1 MPDPFVH
8 LHVHTEYSML
18 DGAAR
23 LGDLFAEAG
32 RLGMPAIA
40 ITDHGNLHGAYDFFV
55 QATAA
60 GITPVIGLEAYVAPE
75 SRRLKAPVRWGQP
88 HQKDD
93 DVSGAGAYT
102 HLTIWA
108 TDATGLRNLFRLQS
122 RASMEGF
129 FRKPRVDRELL
140 AEHSAG
146 LVATTGC
153 PSGEVSTKIRLG
165 QDEAALTAAAEL
177 RDIFGAGNFYVEL
190 MDHGIA
196 IDRKARPGLE
206 TIARRLDLPYVVTN
220 DSHYTHEREA
230 PAHAALLCVQTAST
244 LAAPTFQFEGSGY
257 YLKSADEMLAVD
269 PSPEWRQGCRNTLAI
284 AERIDTAGMFA
295 RRDLLPA
302 FPVPDGR
309 SADDYFHAQVA
320 EGMARRF
327 PGGHDERYH
336 QRISYESSVI
346 SSMGFCSY
354 FLVVADFI
362 MWAKQHGHSVGP
374 GRGSA
379 AGSLVAYALGITD
392 LDPLEHGLIFER
404 FLNPDRVSLPDIDID
419 FDEHGRGEVIRYVT
433 EKYGADR
440 VAQIATFGTIKAKAA
455 IKDAARVLGF
465 PYSVGDRISKA
476 MPPAVTGRE
485 LPLRAVFDER
495 HSRHGEAVAVRNLY
509 EQDPEAK
516 RVIDTARGLEG
527 LIRQTGVH
535 AAGVIMSAEPLIDHI
550 PLMKR
555 ENDGAIITQFD
566 YPACEALGLLK
577 MDFLGLRNL
586 TIMAHA
592 VRNIELT
599 QGRRIDL
606 LTLPLDDQP
615 TYDLLGRGETVGV
628 FQFDSSGYRALLR
641 LIKPDSFEDI
651 SAVGALY
658 RPGPMGANSH
668 TNYALRKNGQQ
679 EITPIHPELR
689 AVGEELLG
697 ETYGLIV
704 YQEQVQRIAQRVAGY
719 TLAQADLLRRAIS
732 KKKKAILDQ
741 EYGPFARGMRER
753 GFSDGAVKAL
763 WSVLVPFSDY
773 AFSKAHSAAYGL
785 VSYWTAYLK
794 ANYPAEYMAALLT
807 SVQGNKDR
815 VAVYLNECR
824 RAGIKVLPP
833 DVNESAADF
842 TPVGTD
848 IRFGLSA
855 IRNIGPPVVES
866 ILAVR
871 SAEGAFADFHD
882 FLSKVPAHVC
892 HRRVI
897 ESLAKAGAFDSLGHR
912 RRALVAAHE
921 EAVDYYLD
929 HKHHTEIGQDSLFA
943 AFDES
948 TGAAGPDPMA
958 PKLPDVPEWDKPRL
972 LAHEREM
979 LGMYVSDHPL
989 HGLEAE
995 LARHTNTTVGALLA
1009 DEDRPD
1015 GTIVKVGGLITGL
1028 NRKLTRKGESWAVVT
1043 LEDLEGGIEVMFFP
1057 SSYQQFSLQL
1067 VEDNVVLIKARLDR
1081 REDQPQLIA
1090 MELVV
1095 PNFSTA
1101 DAPGGAAAP
1110 QPGPAAATAPEPP
1123 APAASAAGWR
1133 AAEAGASPGRA
1144 H

>member
-1 MPDPFVH
+1 MSDPFVH

-55 QATAA
+55 QAEAA

-75 SRRLKAPVRWGQP
+75 SRRLRAPVRWGQP

-108 TDATGLRNLFRLQS
+108 ADATGLHNLFRLQS

-140 AEHSAG
+140 GEHSAG
-146 LVATTGC
+146 LIATTGC

-165 QDEAALTAAAEL
+165 QEKAALAAAAEF
-177 RDIFGAGNFYVEL
+177 RDIFGPGNFYVEL

-196 IDRKARPGLE
+196 IDRRARPGLE
-206 TIARRLDLPYVVTN
+206 AIARQLDLPYVVTN
-220 DSHYTHEREA
+220 DSHYTYQHEA

-244 LAAPTFQFEGSGY
+244 LAAPTFQLEGSGY
-257 YLKSADEMLAVD
+257 YLKTAEEMLAVD
-269 PSPEWRQGCRNTLAI
+269 SSPEWRQGCRNTLAI
-284 AERIDTAGMFA
+284 AERIDTTGMFT

-309 SADDYFHAQVA
+309 SEDDYFHAQVA

-327 PGGHDERYH
+327 LGGHDERYQ
-336 QRISYESSVI
+336 QRIDYETRVI

-362 MWAKQHGHSVGP
+362 MWAKQQGHSVGP

-392 LDPLEHGLIFER
+392 LDPIHHGLIFER
-404 FLNPDRVSLPDIDID
+404 FLNPDRISLPDIDID

-433 EKYGADR
+433 EKYGSDR

-455 IKDAARVLGF
+455 IKDSARVLGF

-485 LPLRAVFDER
+485 LPLSAVFDER
-495 HSRHGEAVAVRNLY
+495 HPRHGDAAAVRNLY
-509 EQDPEAK
+509 EQDDEAK
-516 RVIDTARGLEG
+516 RVVDTARGLEG
-527 LIRQTGVH
+527 LIRQTSVH

-592 VRNIELT
+592 VRNIEFT

-606 LTLPLDDQP
+606 LTLPLDDRP

-628 FQFDSSGYRALLR
+628 FQFDSSGYRSLLR

-689 AVGEELLG
+689 SIGEELLG

-719 TLAQADLLRRAIS
+719 TLAQADLLRRAMS
-732 KKKKAILDQ
+732 KKKKEILDQ
-741 EYGPFARGMRER
+741 EYTPFARGMHER
-753 GFSDGAVKAL
+753 GYSDAAVKAL

-807 SVQGNKDR
+807 SVQGSKDR

-855 IRNIGPPVVES
+855 IRNIGPQVVES

-871 SAEGAFADFHD
+871 AADGPYADIHD
-882 FLSKVPAHVC
+882 FLSRVPAHVC

-897 ESLAKAGAFDSLGHR
+897 ESLAKAGAFDSLGHS

-929 HKHHTEIGQDSLFA
+929 QKHHTEIGQDSLFA
-943 AFDES
+943 VFDES

-958 PKLPDVPEWDKPRL
+958 PKVLDEGEWDKPRL

-989 HGLEAE
+989 RGLEAD
-995 LARHTNTTVGALLA
+995 LARSTNATVGALLA

-1095 PNFSTA
+1095 PTFGGSET
-1101 DAPGGAAAP
+1101 GGAA
-1110 QPGPAAATAPEPP
+1110 TASARPPDP
-1123 APAASAAGWR
+1123 APVTAVQ
-1133 AAEAGASPGRA
+1133 GRA
-1144 H
+1144 L